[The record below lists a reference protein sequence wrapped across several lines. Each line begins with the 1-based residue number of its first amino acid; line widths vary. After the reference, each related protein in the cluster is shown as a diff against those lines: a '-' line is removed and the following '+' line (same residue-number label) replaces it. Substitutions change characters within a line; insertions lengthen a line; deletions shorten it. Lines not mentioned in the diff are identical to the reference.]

1 MTRNKKVTVRLSD
14 EEYAFLKA
22 NIEKSG
28 LSQEAYLRVIISG
41 RVPKPKPDEAFIKMV
56 RELAAIGNNIHQ
68 LSAKANALGFID
80 APMLEREMLKWR
92 EFRLAVRRHFLEPD
106 KAGDIMGS
114 PQSLLCGEK
123 EQPRSDESFASQG
136 ESDKRRAL

>member
-14 EEYAFLKA
+14 DEYEFLKA

-41 RVPKPKPDEAFIKMV
+41 RIPKPKPNEAFIKMV

-80 APMLEREMLKWR
+80 TPMLEKEVFEWR
-92 EFRLAVRRHFLEPD
+92 EFRLVVKRHFLEPE
-106 KAGDIMGS
+106 KAGDL
-114 PQSLLCGEK
+114 PL
-123 EQPRSDESFASQG
+123 P
-136 ESDKRRAL
+136 

>member
-1 MTRNKKVTVRLSD
+1 VSVRLT
-14 EEYAFLKA
+14 EEEHSFLKA

-41 RVPKPKPDEAFIKMV
+41 RIPTERPTEPLIKMV

-80 APMLEREMLKWR
+80 APKLQREMLVWR
-92 EFRLAVRRHFLEPD
+92 EFRLAVKRQFFEPP
-106 KAGDIMGS
+106 KAGDA
-114 PQSLLCGEK
+114 PLL
-123 EQPRSDESFASQG
+123 
-136 ESDKRRAL
+136 